1 MRLRCSVVLPSR
13 AEATNPHDG
22 VRIAWDSVGATDR
35 ETVLLVH
42 GSALSKA
49 IWRGLGY
56 VAALA
61 EQYRVITMDLRGHG
75 RSAKPHERADY
86 QLELVLA
93 DVLAVLD
100 DAGVPQA
107 HYLGYSFGAR
117 VGFSLGSVAPE
128 RMASFVSLAG
138 SYRITPGS
146 IGELFF
152 PGYDAALASG
162 GMDAFIAG
170 WEGRIGRPVD
180 PVTRMAFKANDPV
193 ALRAYFAQ
201 TETGEGVAEAALRE
215 FGVPTLLFAGT
226 RDVRRLTDSHRAAGL
241 MPDARVIE
249 LPGRDHGKTLVP
261 SAPVLAEVLP
271 FIAAH
276 PMVPGLPT
284 P

>member
-1 MRLRCSVVLPSR
+1 MIPFR
-13 AEATNPHDG
+13 AEATNPQDG
-22 VRIAWDSVGATDR
+22 VPIAWDSVGATDR

-49 IWRGLGY
+49 IWRGMGY
-56 VAALA
+56 VAALT
-61 EQYRVITMDLRGHG
+61 EQYRVVSMDLRGHG
-75 RSAKPHERADY
+75 RSGKPHDRADY
-86 QLELVLA
+86 RLDRVLA

-100 DAGVPQA
+100 AAGVRQA

-117 VGFSLGSVAPE
+117 LGFGLGSVAPE

-146 IGELFF
+146 IAELFF

-162 GMDAFIAG
+162 GMDGFIAG
-170 WEGRIGRPVD
+170 WEGRTGRPVD
-180 PVTRMAFKANDPV
+180 PVTRMAFKANDPL

-201 TETGEGVAEAALRE
+201 TEAGDGVPESTLRE
-215 FGVPTLLFAGT
+215 FPVPALLLAGT
-226 RDVRRLTDSHRAAGL
+226 RDTRRLADSRRAAEL
-241 MPDARVIE
+241 MPHARLVE
-249 LPGRDHGKTLVP
+249 LPGRNHGDTLVP
-261 SAPVLAEVLP
+261 AAPVLAEILP

-276 PMVPGLPT
+276 PVRPEPPTPGLPA